1 VKTGFFQQGKFAIE
15 KVSKP
20 TEAELLKR
28 ILDEDDDIKD
38 SAWGAKIRARLAQLK
53 S

>member
-1 VKTGFFQQGKFAIE
+1 VKTGMFQQGKFKIE
-15 KVSKP
+15 KMNKP

-28 ILDEDDDIKD
+28 ILDESDDIKD
-38 SAWGAKIRARLAQLK
+38 SAWGKKIRARLAQLK